1 MLLLLAHYPLFSSK
15 NAVEKQIEKYLTS
28 AIKISKPAN
37 KSGVGK
43 DSQPPS
49 ITEADK
55 SADQVPKPVNQVPKP
70 ATEDPKP
77 VVVPTDNPEVE
88 KTPSGDEAD
97 EQSPMAV
104 AFRAMKS
111 GLKPTVTVETQLPIV
126 PNGGGKFD
134 PSIKDEEEK
143 KEFFDSEEEL
153 TR

>member
-1 MLLLLAHYPLFSSK
+1 
-15 NAVEKQIEKYLTS
+15 
-28 AIKISKPAN
+28 
-37 KSGVGK
+37 
-43 DSQPPS
+43 
-49 ITEADK
+49 
-55 SADQVPKPVNQVPKP
+55 
-70 ATEDPKP
+70 
-77 VVVPTDNPEVE
+77 
-88 KTPSGDEAD
+88 
-97 EQSPMAV
+97 MAV